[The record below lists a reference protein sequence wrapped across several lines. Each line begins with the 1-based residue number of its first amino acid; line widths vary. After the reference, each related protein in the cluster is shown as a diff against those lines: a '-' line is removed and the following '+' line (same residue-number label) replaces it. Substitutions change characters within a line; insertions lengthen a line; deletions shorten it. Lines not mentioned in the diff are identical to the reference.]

1 MLRETETA
9 AQALSSA
16 ATSIIAALC
25 RAQAV
30 RYLAQPMAS
39 ANSRHKRPCC
49 GGFLVNHRLTIPWGN
64 QIRWLKIRRLVVPTP
79 SYQPSVM
86 EFDELSKKP
95 ADLSWN
101 IFCLVFGLVTVA
113 VFGFALSCDLGYHPM
128 AVIENTQTVTAIRAS
143 LSGPTE
149 VQGCSGVASTIL
161 GPTARSKE

>member
-1 MLRETETA
+1 MPRTS
-9 AQALSSA
+9 QAD
-16 ATSIIAALC
+16 I
-25 RAQAV
+25 
-30 RYLAQPMAS
+30 
-39 ANSRHKRPCC
+39 SRSQWLPQTQGISGHAD
-49 GGFLVNHRLTIPWGN
+49 FLVNHRLTIPWGN

-86 EFDELSKKP
+86 EFDELPKKP

-143 LSGPTE
+143 QSGPTE

>member
-1 MLRETETA
+1 M
-9 AQALSSA
+9 
-16 ATSIIAALC
+16 
-25 RAQAV
+25 
-30 RYLAQPMAS
+30 
-39 ANSRHKRPCC
+39 
-49 GGFLVNHRLTIPWGN
+49 
-64 QIRWLKIRRLVVPTP
+64 PTP

-128 AVIENTQTVTAIRAS
+128 AVIESTQTVTAIRAS
-143 LSGPTE
+143 QSGPTE